1 MTVAS
6 HPEIPTP
13 EERELAKELSRKLA
27 KRGTSHDLKIMVEPD
42 DGSGDYAVIPQAAFK
57 LLMDI
62 LTAMGEGRA
71 VSIIPHRAELT
82 TKQAADM
89 LNVSRPFLIKLLEQE
104 EIPFHMVGTHR
115 RIKFEDLVEYKNNID
130 AKRLKTLE
138 ELSAEAQDMGFY

>member
-1 MTVAS
+1 
-6 HPEIPTP
+6 
-13 EERELAKELSRKLA
+13 
-27 KRGTSHDLKIMVEPD
+27 
-42 DGSGDYAVIPQAAFK
+42 VIPRAAFK

-71 VSIIPHRAELT
+71 VSIIPHHAELT
-82 TKQAADM
+82 TKQAADI
-89 LNVSRPFLIKLLEQE
+89 LNVSRPFLVKLLEQA

-115 RIKFEDLVEYKNNID
+115 RIKYEDLIAYKKNID